1 VKSAGVGQY
10 LRDPRVVGGVLGGV
24 LAGGA
29 TALEAT
35 GHGPSLDKLRDRIA
49 EKDERMK
56 QPGMRNFARS
66 MDLAQDRAMLTLGE
80 AVQAHPV
87 ASTLALGTLGAV
99 TGAKLPGEVSRLWQ
113 EAASYHKG

>member
-1 VKSAGVGQY
+1 
-10 LRDPRVVGGVLGGV
+10 L

-29 TALEAT
+29 TALEAS

-49 EKDERMK
+49 AKDEKMK
-56 QPGMRNFARS
+56 QPGLRNFARS

-87 ASTLALGTLGAV
+87 ASTLALGALGAA
-99 TGAKLPGEVSRLWQ
+99 TGATLPGEVSSLWR
-113 EAASYHKG
+113 EASSFHKG